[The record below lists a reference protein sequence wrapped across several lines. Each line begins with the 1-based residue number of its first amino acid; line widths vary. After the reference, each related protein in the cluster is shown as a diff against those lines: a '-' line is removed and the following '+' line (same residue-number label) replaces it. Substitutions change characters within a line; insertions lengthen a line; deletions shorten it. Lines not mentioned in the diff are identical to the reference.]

1 MIYKGRLWPARPLQ
15 LIFSKVVT
23 KDRKLTLIVVDYV

>member
-1 MIYKGRLWPARPLQ
+1 MIYKGRLRPACPFK

-23 KDRKLTLIVVDYV
+23 KGRKLTLIVVDYV